1 MFMPVAVTCMVG
13 GTCFFWGGVV
23 IQTKE
28 QCLKHLGV
36 VESVARKD
44 KDVTAVQTDCLE
56 VRFTYDKDKK
66 AVIYK

>member
-23 IQTKE
+23 TESKDE
-28 QCLKHLGV
+28 CLKKIGA
-36 VESVARKD
+36 VEAVANNNKD
-44 KDVTAVQTDCLE
+44 ISAVQTDCLE